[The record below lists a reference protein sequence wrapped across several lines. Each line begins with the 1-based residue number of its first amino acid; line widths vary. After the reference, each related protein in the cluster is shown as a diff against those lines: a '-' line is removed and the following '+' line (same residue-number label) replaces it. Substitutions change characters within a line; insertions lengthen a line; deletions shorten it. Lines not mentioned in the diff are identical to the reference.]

1 MANEPERDLP
11 ALKEKLLI
19 MASRAEAAVN
29 RAVKALVKRDDK
41 LAYQIKEEDNM
52 IDQLEMEID
61 EYAIG
66 LLERGAKGMNLRL
79 VTMAMKISHDLE
91 RVGDEATTIS
101 RRCIDLSSQPPLRHQ
116 VDIPRMAT
124 LALQML
130 KDALDAFVNQDPIK
144 ARRVIPRDSEVDGL
158 NKQFHHDLSTYMA
171 KDAAAI
177 PSCLSLMVI
186 AKSLERIADHATNV
200 AEEVVYLCEGTD
212 IRHSGK
218 DNL

>member
-1 MANEPERDLP
+1 MASEPERDLP

-29 RAVKALVKRDDK
+29 RAIKALVKRDDK

-101 RRCIDLSSQPPLRHQ
+101 RRCIDLSGQPPLRHQ

-130 KDALDAFVNQDPIK
+130 KDALDAFVNQDPAK
-144 ARRVIPRDSEVDGL
+144 ARDVIPRDAKVDAL
-158 NKQFHHDLSTYMA
+158 NKEFHRELTGYMA
-171 KDAAAI
+171 RDPAAI
-177 PSCLSLMVI
+177 PGCLSLMVV

-200 AEEVVYLCEGTD
+200 AEEV
-212 IRHSGK
+212 
-218 DNL
+218 

>member
-1 MANEPERDLP
+1 MSTEPQRELST
-11 ALKEKLLI
+11 LKEKLLI

-41 LAYQIKEEDNM
+41 LARQIKDEDNL
-52 IDQLEMEID
+52 IDELEMEID
-61 EYAIG
+61 QYAIA
-66 LLERGAKGMNLRL
+66 LLEDGPKGMNLRL

-101 RRCIDLSSQPPLRHQ
+101 RRSLDLSSQPPLRSQ
-116 VDIPRMAT
+116 VDIPGMAT

-130 KDALDAFVNQDPIK
+130 KDALDAFVNQDPAK
-144 ARRVIPRDSEVDGL
+144 ARDVIPRDAKVDAL
-158 NKQFHHDLSTYMA
+158 NKEFHRELTAYMA
-171 KDAAAI
+171 TDPAAI
-177 PSCLSLMVI
+177 PGCLSLMVV

-200 AEEVVYLCEGTD
+200 AEEVVYLCEGND

-218 DNL
+218 GC